1 MPDLQGNIE
10 EDKSRKLMIIEYIEK
25 DLMMVASIQVI
36 IIESKSVDHVFEG
49 SASYDHNDGT

>member
-49 SASYDHNDGT
+49 SAYYDHNDGT